1 MPSVEQKSINIKVI
15 PRSNVS
21 HIEEDLMGNLKV
33 RVKAPPVNG
42 QANQEL
48 IGLLAEYYNVSKGQ
62 IEIIKGR
69 TSRNKV
75 VRVNQNPA

>member
-1 MPSVEQKSINIKVI
+1 MPSVEQKSINIKAI

-33 RVKAPPVNG
+33 RVKAPPING

-48 IGLLAEYYNVSKGQ
+48 IGLLAEYYNVSKSQ

-75 VRVNQNPA
+75 IRINQNPA

>member
-1 MPSVEQKSINIKVI
+1 MSSVEQKSINIKVI
-15 PRSNVS
+15 PRSSVS

-33 RVKAPPVNG
+33 RVKAPPVGG

-48 IGLLAEYYNVSKGQ
+48 IGLLAEYYNVSKDQ
-62 IEIIKGR
+62 VEIIKGR

-75 VRVNQNPA
+75 IRIN